1 MFAALALGAAL
12 AITPPASA
20 QDQPSPQTQADAP
33 VRLEDVVTNARRLE
47 DATTDLVGEIAAPV
61 RRRGFA
67 RWHDGVCVGVGN
79 LDTAIAQQITDRVS
93 DVARELGL
101 KAGEPGCNPSILIV
115 ATTDA
120 NAFTADFVAM
130 RPRLFRVGGS
140 GMDRGSAAFEDF
152 IKTERPVRWWSV
164 SQPTDADSGA
174 RAVRLPGEVH
184 GAATGAGSAL
194 AYAPQIAVR
203 GPSRLVSQ
211 YRQDLKR
218 TFVVID
224 VDRLNGVNLGQL
236 SDYIAM
242 VSLAQIDPDANTAR
256 FETILNVFNEPVGA
270 EGLTGWDMAYLRGL
284 YDTAWYRIN
293 ARSQVASITRAVEQ
307 RYRDGLSD
315 ETGE

>member
-1 MFAALALGAAL
+1 MFAAIAFGAAL
-12 AITPPASA
+12 AVTAPV
-20 QDQPSPQTQADAP
+20 QDQQAAPATQTADAP

-79 LDTAIAQQITDRVS
+79 LDPAIAQQMTDRIS

-101 KAGEPGCNPSILIV
+101 KAGEPGCHPSILIV

-120 NAFTADFVAM
+120 NAFTEDFVAM

-140 GMDRGSAAFEDF
+140 GMDRGDAAFQDF
-152 IKTERPVRWWSV
+152 IHTERPVRWWSV
-164 SQPTDADSGA
+164 SQPTDADSGMP
-174 RAVRLPGEVH
+174 AVRLPGQVR
-184 GAATGAGSAL
+184 GAAVGEGSVL
-194 AYAPQIAVR
+194 AYAPLIAVR

-218 TFVVID
+218 TFVIID

-236 SDYIAM
+236 SDYVAM
-242 VSLAQIDPDANTAR
+242 VTLAQIDPEADTAR

-270 EGLTGWDMAYLRGL
+270 QGLTGWDMAYLRGL

-293 ARSQVASITRAVEQ
+293 ARSQVAAIRRAVEE
-307 RYRDGLSD
+307 RYREGLAED
-315 ETGE
+315 TGE

>member
-1 MFAALALGAAL
+1 MFAAFALGAAL
-12 AITPPASA
+12 AITAPVQDPQTAPPAA
-20 QDQPSPQTQADAP
+20 EAP

-79 LDTAIAQQITDRVS
+79 LDPAIAQQMTDRIS

-101 KAGEPGCNPSILIV
+101 KAGEPGCHPSILIV
-115 ATTDA
+115 ATSNA
-120 NAFTADFVAM
+120 SAFTAEFVAM
-130 RPRLFRVGGS
+130 RPRLFRVGGA

-152 IKTERPVRWWSV
+152 IQTERPVRWWSV
-164 SQPTDADSGA
+164 SQPTDADSGMP
-174 RAVRLPGEVH
+174 AVRLPGQVR
-184 GAATGAGSAL
+184 GAATGDGSVF
-194 AYAPQIAVR
+194 AYAPLIAVR

-218 TFVVID
+218 TFVIID

-236 SDYIAM
+236 SDYVAM
-242 VSLAQIDPDANTAR
+242 VSLAQIDPDADTAR
-256 FETILNVFNEPVGA
+256 FETILNVFDEPVGA

-293 ARSQVASITRAVEQ
+293 ARSQVAAIRRAVEE
-307 RYRDGLSD
+307 RYREGLVD

>member
-1 MFAALALGAAL
+1 MFAAFAFGAAL
-12 AITPPASA
+12 AITAPVQDPQAAPPAA
-20 QDQPSPQTQADAP
+20 EAP

-61 RRRGFA
+61 RRRGLA

-79 LDTAIAQQITDRVS
+79 LDPAIAQQMTDRIS

-101 KAGEPGCNPSILIV
+101 KAGEPGCHPSILIV

-120 NAFTADFVAM
+120 NAFTAEFVAM

-152 IKTERPVRWWSV
+152 IRTERPVRWWSV
-164 SQPTDADSGA
+164 SQPTDADSGMP
-174 RAVRLPGEVH
+174 AVRLPGQVR
-184 GAATGAGSAL
+184 GAATGDGSVL
-194 AYAPQIAVR
+194 AYAPLIAVR

-218 TFVVID
+218 TFVIID

-236 SDYIAM
+236 SDYVAM
-242 VSLAQIDPDANTAR
+242 VSLAQIDPEADTAR
-256 FETILNVFNEPVGA
+256 FETILNVFDEGVGA

-293 ARSQVASITRAVEQ
+293 ARSQVAAIRRAVEK
-307 RYRDGLSD
+307 RYRDGLVD